1 MYSVDQTQN
10 PSLCCSVHGLVLDI
24 YVQCELDI
32 ETVFMLFSPWIGI
45 KYLCI
50 VWTRHRI
57 RPYVAQSM
65 DWYYTSM
72 YSVNQTQKPS
82 FCCLVHGLVLNI
94 YVQCELDIEFVPCC
108 SVHGLVLDIYVQC
121 RIYIEYVPIVLSPWI
136 GNGYLRVVQNIHR
149 IRPYSAQSMDWYWIS
164 MCSVEY
170 TQNTSL
176 FCSVHGLELDIY
188 VQCRILEYTQNTSL
202 LCSVHGLV
210 LDIYV
215 QCRIYIESVP
225 IVLSP
230 QIGIGYLC
238 VVQNRQLTGNI
249 LVLSHYYITH
259 LQF

>member
-10 PSLCCSVHGLVLDI
+10 PSLCCSVHGLVLHI
-24 YVQCELDI
+24 YVQCGLDI
-32 ETVFMLFSPWIGI
+32 ETVLMLLSPWIGI

-50 VWTRHRI
+50 VWNRHRI

-65 DWYYTSM
+65 DWY
-72 YSVNQTQKPS
+72 
-82 FCCLVHGLVLNI
+82 
-94 YVQCELDIEFVPCC
+94 
-108 SVHGLVLDIYVQC
+108 
-121 RIYIEYVPIVLSPWI
+121 
-136 GNGYLRVVQNIHR
+136 
-149 IRPYSAQSMDWYWIS
+149 WIS
-164 MCSVEY
+164 MCSVE
-170 TQNTSL
+170 
-176 FCSVHGLELDIY
+176 F
-188 VQCRILEYTQNTSL
+188 TQNTSL

-225 IVLSP
+225 ILLSPWIGIGYLCVAQNIHRIRPYSAQSMDWYWISMCSVEYTQNSSLFCSVHGLVLDIYGVVQNIHRIRPYCAQYMDWYWISMCSVEYTQNPSLFCSVHGLVLDVYAQCRIYIESVPIVLSP
-230 QIGIGYLC
+230 WIGIGYLC